1 MLISAKL
8 LTTKERK
15 MINDKAGARF
25 NLFKRIKSKLIQS
38 PSFVVEQ
45 LSPKI
50 GTLLGQHKLKVTAS
64 IELRTKG
71 IVMTLKSNTDQ
82 CVWAVPYYQFYLY
95 DRQVISIHAQG
106 RFVNLTKD
114 DKLAESMDFFKNLIS
129 KKIEYDIQHPHV
141 DSI

>member
-1 MLISAKL
+1 MLISAKRL
-8 LTTKERK
+8 NDKERK
-15 MINDKAGARF
+15 IINNKVGARF
-25 NLFKRIKSKLIQS
+25 NLFKRMTSDLIKSR
-38 PSFVVEQ
+38 SFVVEQ

-50 GTLLGQHKLKVTAS
+50 GTLLGGQELKVQAT

-71 IVMTLKSNTDQ
+71 IIMTLKSSTAQ
-82 CVWAVPYYQFYLY
+82 CIWIVPYYQFYLY

-129 KKIEYDIQHPHV
+129 KKIEYDILHPHI